1 MKRIE
6 FIAPNT
12 AALCDTPKIEPQ
24 AGQVCVRMCYTAISA
39 GTERANLIGEENV
52 SGVRRTT
59 PPGFPRMVGYS
70 GSGFMESVGDGVTMV
85 KPGDRVMTY
94 WGKHSTWNTLDEKRV
109 IPLPD
114 NVRMDEAALAFISSF
129 PLAAVRKL
137 RPELG
142 ESCLVVGLGL
152 LGLFAVQYAHLAGLM
167 PVIAAD
173 MNPARRS
180 LALELGADY
189 ALDPRDEGYTEQV
202 RSLTGSKGANT
213 VVEVT
218 GNGDA
223 LNQALLCAAPLA
235 RVALLGCTRHPTTVD
250 FYHDV
255 HFPGVTLIGAHSMT
269 RPDVESYPGNWTPAD
284 DCRAIIRY
292 LAAGRVNYRRMIS
305 EIHAPQEAPEVFRRL
320 AFDREF
326 PIGVL
331 FDWSKLSTEGEV

>member
-12 AALCDTPKIEPQ
+12 AALCDTPKVEPQ
-24 AGQVCVRMCYTAISA
+24 AGQVCVRMKYTAISA

-52 SGVRRTT
+52 SGVRTAT

-70 GSGFMESVGDGVTMV
+70 GSGFVESVGEGVTHV
-85 KPGDRVMTY
+85 KPGDRVMTF
-94 WGKHSTWNTLDEKRV
+94 WGKHSTWNTLGAGCV

-114 NVRMDEAALAFISSF
+114 NVPLEEAALVFISSF

-173 MNPARRS
+173 MNPARRA

-189 ALDPRDEGYTEQV
+189 ALDPREEGYTEQV
-202 RSLTGSKGANT
+202 RELTGGKGANT

-218 GNGDA
+218 GIGDA

-255 HFPGVTLIGAHSMT
+255 HFPGVTLISMT
-269 RPDVESYPGNWTPAD
+269 RPSVESYPGNWTPGD
-284 DCRAIIRY
+284 DCRAIVRY
-292 LAAGRVNYRRMIS
+292 LAAGRVNYRRMYS
-305 EIHAPQEAPEVFRRL
+305 EIHSPEEAPEVFRRL
-320 AFDREF
+320 AFDPAF

-331 FDWSKLSTEGEV
+331 FDWSKLEA